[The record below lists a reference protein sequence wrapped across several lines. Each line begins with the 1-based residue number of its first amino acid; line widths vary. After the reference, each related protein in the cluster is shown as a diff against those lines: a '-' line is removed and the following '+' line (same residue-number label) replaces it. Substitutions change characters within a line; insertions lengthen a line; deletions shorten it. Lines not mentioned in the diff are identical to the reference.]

1 MCNGWL
7 MFRLR
12 SRENS
17 KLALPGKRES
27 TALPRRTALAGLLA
41 LAASGCAGSRLTRS
55 LQRFEFEQPQM
66 GVPFRIVLYAED
78 EAIAAPAARAAFARV
93 ANLNQVF
100 SDYEDDSELT
110 KLSHTSGS
118 GQAVKVSDEL
128 WRLLVVAQNMSRRS
142 DGAFDMTVGPLVQVW
157 RRARRQRELP
167 APEVIAEAKSRVGW
181 QKLVLDPRGHTAQ
194 LLVPNMR
201 LDLGSIAKGYALDEA
216 LKILRRHGLTR
227 ALVTG
232 SGDMAI
238 GDAPPERAGW
248 RIELAPLDA
257 PGAPPTRFLSLRNC
271 GFATSGDLH
280 QHVELDGKR
289 YSHIVDPHTGLG
301 MTDHSLV
308 VVIAPDCLTANSLS
322 TTTCVVGPQRGLAL
336 VESTR
341 GASARVTRKPGER
354 VEVRESRNFSRY
366 YEPAE

>member
-1 MCNGWL
+1 M
-7 MFRLR
+7 M
-12 SRENS
+12 
-17 KLALPGKRES
+17 
-27 TALPRRTALAGLLA
+27 LLA
-41 LAASGCAGSRLTRS
+41 VSLIIGCRSLNPAS

-66 GVPFRIVLYAED
+66 GVPFRIVLYAET
-78 EAIAAPAARAAFARV
+78 EFLANAAARAAFARV
-93 ANLNQVF
+93 ADLNQVF

-110 KLSHTSGS
+110 KLSRTSGS
-118 GQAVKVSDEL
+118 GQAVPVSDEL
-128 WRLLVVAQNMSRRS
+128 WRLLVAAQAMSRRS
-142 DGAFDMTVGPLVQVW
+142 DGAFDITVGPLVQMW

-167 APEVIAEAKSRVGW
+167 TPEVIAETKARVGW
-181 QKLVLDPRGHTAQ
+181 EKLVLDPRARTAK

-216 LKILRRHGLTR
+216 LKTLRRHGISR

-238 GDAPPERAGW
+238 GDPPPGRAGW

-271 GFATSGDLH
+271 GFATSGDLF
-280 QHVELDGKR
+280 QHVELGGKR

-322 TTTCVVGPQRGLAL
+322 TTTCVVGPARGLTL
-336 VESTR
+336 VKATPGASTR
-341 GASARVTRKPGER
+341 IVRRPGEH
-354 VEVRESRNFSRY
+354 VEATESASFARS
-366 YEPAE
+366 YEK

>member
-1 MCNGWL
+1 MLLVVGLGVGC
-7 MFRLR
+7 R
-12 SRENS
+12 SLNP
-17 KLALPGKRES
+17 AL
-27 TALPRRTALAGLLA
+27 
-41 LAASGCAGSRLTRS
+41 

-66 GVPFRIVLYAED
+66 GVPFRIVLYAESQAVAD
-78 EAIAAPAARAAFARV
+78 TAARAAFARV
-93 ANLNQVF
+93 AELNQVF

-110 KLSHTSGS
+110 KLSRTSGS

-128 WRLLVVAQNMSRRS
+128 WRLLVVAQEMSRRS
-142 DGAFDMTVGPLVQVW
+142 DGAFDITVGPLVQMW

-167 APEVIAEAKSRVGW
+167 TPEVIAETKARVGW
-181 QKLVLDPRGHTAQ
+181 QKLVLDTRGHTAK

-201 LDLGSIAKGYALDEA
+201 LDLGSIAKGRALDEA
-216 LKILRRHGLTR
+216 LRVLRRHGLPR

-238 GDAPPERAGW
+238 GDPPPGRTGW

-271 GFATSGDLH
+271 GFATSGDLF
-280 QHVELDGKR
+280 QHVELGGKR
-289 YSHIVDPHTGLG
+289 YSHIVDPRTGIG

-308 VVIAPDCLTANSLS
+308 VVIALDCLTANSFS

-341 GASARVTRKPGER
+341 GASARVVRKPSEV
-354 VEVRESRNFSRY
+354 VEATESRGFARF
-366 YEPAE
+366 YESTK